1 MVISVRK
8 IVCTVVEDAEDIPDI
23 FLDKVQVI
31 NDVRTDKVKNSIV
44 YILSILIR
52 LEVTSFTNEK
62 PYIFFFFFFFKGK
75 LQLAGGLRVDL
86 FHRRSHY

>member
-1 MVISVRK
+1 M
-8 IVCTVVEDAEDIPDI
+8 CTVVEDAEDIPDI
-23 FLDKVQVI
+23 SLDKVQVI

-62 PYIFFFFFFFKGK
+62 PYIFFFFFF
-75 LQLAGGLRVDL
+75 
-86 FHRRSHY
+86 